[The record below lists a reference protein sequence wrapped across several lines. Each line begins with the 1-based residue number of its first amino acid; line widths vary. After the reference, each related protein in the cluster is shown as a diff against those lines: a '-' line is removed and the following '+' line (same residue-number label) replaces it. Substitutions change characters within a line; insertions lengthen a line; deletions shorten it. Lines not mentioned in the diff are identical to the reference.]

1 MKRPIKRRTFSR
13 IITVTELIFFL
24 PHMARSYY
32 TYELQ
37 YEGKPF
43 YVGKGKGRRMY
54 CHRTE
59 AKNLYET
66 DGDKTIKIGFIHD
79 IWDNENDFVEVK
91 TREHLTNRE
100 SLEFEVEDI
109 AKYGRICD
117 GTGILT
123 NMTKGGEGCFLWT
136 EEIRDLVYIKQNRSI
151 PIKYCAICQEIFY
164 KKSSNEQWEKQEY
177 CSMKCSAQGRIKFI
191 EIKYCE
197 WCGKVY
203 GRNGKTQ
210 KLWDRSHFCGG
221 ECQVAAQKKNH
232 TKIKWCKHCN
242 NVFHQNNYS
251 EKEWEKVELCSDCYK
266 IIRKKNYT
274 EIKWCEK
281 CNTVFHKHKGIN
293 RKDWEERAK
302 CQKCILSE
310 LNTGKICTE
319 EHKEK
324 VSKAKLGKK
333 HKNPRKTIDQDYKN
347 RISETQRKNHQL
359 KKEGKRIVKEKEY
372 EDRYGYCEIKYCI
385 RCKKVFGRF
394 KKMSTRD
401 WNKKKYCCHSCGV
414 NKKA

>member
-1 MKRPIKRRTFSR
+1 MKRPIRRRTFSR

-24 PHMARSYY
+24 PHMARNYY

-136 EEIRDLVYIKQNRSI
+136 EEIKDLVYIKQNRSI
-151 PIKYCAICQEIFY
+151 PIKYCSICQEVFY

-177 CSMKCSAQGRIKFI
+177 CSMKCSAQGKIKFI

-221 ECQVAAQKKNH
+221 ECQIVAQKKNH
-232 TKIKWCKHCN
+232 T
-242 NVFHQNNYS
+242 
-251 EKEWEKVELCSDCYK
+251 
-266 IIRKKNYT
+266 
-274 EIKWCEK
+274 EIKWCQFCGKIFSKGKNTSKQEWDK
-281 CNTVFHKHKGIN
+281 KELCRSCSHIGNKFTEIKLCEACNKFFGKPRKLN
-293 RKDWEERAK
+293 QKDWEEK
-302 CQKCILSE
+302 TECSHCILSKLRIE
-310 LNTGKICTE
+310 KNKTE
-319 EHKEK
+319 EHLSAMRKP
-324 VSKAKLGKK
+324 
-333 HKNPRKTIDQDYKN
+333 HKNPRKSIDQEYKDN
-347 RISETQRKNHQL
+347 IGKTQRRNHQL
-359 KKEGKRIVKEKEY
+359 KKEGKLLPKEKEY
-372 EDRYGYCEIKYCI
+372 EDRYGYCEIKCCI
-385 RCKKVFGRF
+385 RCEKVFGRF
-394 KKMSTRD
+394 KGMSTRD
-401 WNKKKYCCHSCGV
+401 WGKKKYCCHPCAT
-414 NKKA
+414 NKENVTRL